1 MKRKIMIILMVSTI
15 CLSSLLISNVNK
27 VDAPSGTINLNFGD
41 VVSYESSNSLLEY
54 IRWEFECSNGVNIMV
69 YMATANDFESWNEAS
84 FYLLS
89 SGSTSNSGKF
99 NIPSEDSWV
108 IFFMHSDLTHPFRT
122 ASVYV
127 SVTFSLLDAIG
138 DNVDLDQIWEI
149 VILIAKIAIPI
160 IVGLILLRIIVAI
173 VRSFKKKK
181 EAIIPDVYQQENFR
195 VIERPREQEITRIV
209 EEPTVEVPQEP
220 EVQNDNI
227 IEKLKYCTEC
237 GTATNVIKKFCSQ
250 CGIEFKVKN

>member
-1 MKRKIMIILMVSTI
+1 MKRKIMIIIVESTI
-15 CLSSLLISNVNK
+15 CLSSFLISNVEN
-27 VDAPSGTINLNFGD
+27 VDAPSGNINLNFGD

-54 IRWEFECSNGVNIMV
+54 VRWEFECSNGVNIMD
-69 YMATANDFESWNEAS
+69 YMATADDFDSWNDAS

-99 NIPSEDSWV
+99 NIPREDSWV
-108 IFFMHSDLTHPFRT
+108 IFFMHSDLLHPFRT

-138 DNVDLDQIWEI
+138 DSVDLDRIWEI

-173 VRSFKKKK
+173 VRSFKQKKK
-181 EAIIPDVYQQENFR
+181 ATESETFQRENFV

-220 EVQNDNI
+220 EVQDDNI

-237 GTATNVIKKFCSQ
+237 GTATNVIKKFCSR
-250 CGIEFKVKN
+250 CGKEFKLR